1 MHLKSL
7 TIKNFRKFG
16 LIDNII
22 EFVQSEPKNNK
33 NISSATTLIVG
44 KNNVGK
50 TTIIDAFRQIIE
62 NPNLN
67 GNNFNYKYLK
77 DLISKYKVDNSF
89 SETPSLSFV
98 ITFGFDENNSDS
110 EYIQNFADFINVQ
123 QCSDGLSE
131 LKILVSYKVKEDQVF
146 LDCVR
151 NIFKKHN
158 AADGDQSL
166 LRKFIKLIDDTKFKV
181 LYCDEDG
188 QARGM
193 SNFKLRELIELKYIS
208 AKRKHNEDSLSNV
221 FNKIVKFRYG
231 LDKHS
236 KQMDK
241 LEEKMSEINSNIT
254 EHVGE
259 THQDSV
265 NHVLSQ
271 IVSKEKL
278 GVSLRSDLNF
288 ESLLNSLIRY
298 EFSEVGELIPENQFG
313 LGYASLMTILGELIE
328 YVERYSDE
336 NVQNKINLIF
346 IEEPETFM
354 HPQMQELFIKCI
366 EKAISALLLK
376 SEKSINSQ
384 LVITTHSSHILNS
397 KIHYSST
404 FNNINYMTSVKN
416 YCHVVPLNDKIIKEN
431 SKKPSRE
438 KDLVFLK
445 KHIKYKVSEIFFSD
459 ATIFVE
465 GITEETLLRH
475 YIDSNDDLKLH
486 YISIFNING
495 AYAHIYYPLIK
506 LLKIPCLVIT
516 DLDVKRE
523 ESENWKKIVDASGEE
538 HKIKIYSKIDSLH
551 KRETTNEVIKLFLLG
566 KNVTTKIPKSKQLKT
581 LDTIV
586 DYYQEDNF
594 KIVFQ
599 KDQIENCYAA
609 SFEEAFILHN
619 HSNKML
625 NSALS
630 KVRRDI
636 YQDIVGKGK
645 DKVEYRLVERSY
657 ELQSKLSEYKSEFAN
672 TMLYEL
678 ETGASEQPTLP
689 KYIADGLEWLVTTLN
704 DNAKPFSVSSGLSA
718 SNGSVQVDAGGAF
731 NA

>member
-16 LIDNII
+16 TVDNII
-22 EFVQSEPKNNK
+22 EFVQSESNNK
-33 NISSATTLIVG
+33 NISSSTTLIVG

-50 TTIIDAFRQIIE
+50 TTIIDALRQIIE
-62 NPNLN
+62 NPGLT

-77 DLISKYKVDNSF
+77 DLLSKYKNNNEF
-89 SETPSLSFV
+89 SETPSLSFI
-98 ITFGFDENNSDS
+98 ITFGFDAKNSNL

-123 QCSDGLSE
+123 QCSQGLNE
-131 LKILVSYKVKEDQVF
+131 LKILISYNVKEDQVF
-146 LDCVR
+146 LDGIR
-151 NIFKKHN
+151 KILAKHK
-158 AADGDQSL
+158 AVDDGQYL
-166 LRKFIKLIDDTKFKV
+166 FRKFIKLIDDTKFKI
-181 LYCDEDG
+181 LYFDEDG

-208 AKRKHNEDSLSNV
+208 AKRKHSEDNLSNV

-231 LDKHS
+231 LEKHS
-236 KQMDK
+236 KQLDQ
-241 LEEKMSEINSNIT
+241 LEEQMSEINSNIT
-254 EHVGE
+254 AHVGE
-259 THQDSV
+259 AHQDSV

-278 GVSLRSDLNF
+278 GVNLRSDLNF
-288 ESLLNSLIRY
+288 DSLLTSLIRY
-298 EFSEVGELIPENQFG
+298 EFSEVGELIPESQFG

-336 NVQNKINLIF
+336 NIQNKINLIF

-366 EKAISALLLK
+366 EGAVSALLLRSGK
-376 SEKSINSQ
+376 NINSQ

-397 KIHYSST
+397 KIHYSNT

-416 YCHVVPLNDKIIKEN
+416 YCHVVPLNDEIIQERA
-431 SKKPSRE
+431 KKPSRE
-438 KDLVFLK
+438 KDLIFLK
-445 KHIKYKVSEIFFSD
+445 KHIKYKISEIFFSD

-465 GITEETLLRH
+465 GITEETLLSH
-475 YIDSNDDLKLH
+475 YIDRNDELKLH

-523 ESENWKKIVDASGEE
+523 DSENWKKIVDEYGKE
-538 HKIKIYSKIDSLH
+538 HKIKIYSKITSLQM
-551 KRETTNEVIKLFLLG
+551 RETTNEVIRLFLLG
-566 KNVTTKIPKSKQLKT
+566 KNVTTKVPRLKQLKT

-586 DYYQEDNF
+586 NYHEEDNF

-599 KDQIENCYAA
+599 KDKIENCYAA

-619 HSNKML
+619 YSNKML
-625 NSALS
+625 NRALS
-630 KVRRDI
+630 TVRRDI
-636 YQDIVGKGK
+636 YRDIVGKGNNK
-645 DKVEYRLVERSY
+645 DEYRLVERSY
-657 ELQSKLSEYKSEFAN
+657 ELQSKLSEHKSEFAN

-678 ETGASEQPTLP
+678 ETGTSEPPALP
-689 KYIADGLEWLVTTLN
+689 KYIEDGFKWLVTMLVDNTKPDSVLN
-704 DNAKPFSVSSGLSA
+704 ELSA
-718 SNGSVQVDAGGAF
+718 RSVQVEAEGGSHA
-731 NA
+731 